1 MVTIDQIVEYLEK
14 SIAEDFLAGNRV
26 GLQRLQT
33 GAGVLMAAAEA
44 SGDTDTAYRLRVVAS
59 HAANKIEELEKN
71 H

>member
-1 MVTIDQIVEYLEK
+1 
-14 SIAEDFLAGNRV
+14 V
-26 GLQRLQT
+26 GLQRFQT